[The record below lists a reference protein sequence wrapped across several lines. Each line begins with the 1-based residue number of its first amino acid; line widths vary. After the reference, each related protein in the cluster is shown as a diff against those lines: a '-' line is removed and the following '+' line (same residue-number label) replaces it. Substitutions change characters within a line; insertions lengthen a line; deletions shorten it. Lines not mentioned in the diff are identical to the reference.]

1 MTMAKGG
8 PKPNMS
14 ILRGFQ
20 ANIGSNDDN
29 QSVMADMA
37 LDCETNRVSND
48 NYRLDMTWADH
59 ETR

>member
-1 MTMAKGG
+1 
-8 PKPNMS
+8 MS

-29 QSVMADMA
+29 PSVMADMA